1 MNQMSRLIMKKAPT
15 SESPLHEYST
25 KKRSPAQSLG
35 WLLSG
40 YRISTRKPTREHE
53 QAKPHEPLKSLKL
66 EAEEF
71 VVAFTEGPYRSSGWV
86 FAWPRGFAER
96 GPGGFAG
103 EVRLLVRDCDEL
115 SGGGDG
121 IDGIDPCGE
130 LALEML

>member
-1 MNQMSRLIMKKAPT
+1 MVTVDKGAPT
-15 SESPLHEYST
+15 SESPLHEYSM

-35 WLLSG
+35 WLLLG
-40 YRISTRKPTREHE
+40 YQISTCKPARE
-53 QAKPHEPLKSLKL
+53 QAKLHEPLKSLKL

-71 VVAFTEGPYRSSGWV
+71 VVALTEGPYRISGWV
-86 FAWPRGFAER
+86 FAWLGGFAA
-96 GPGGFAG
+96 GGFAG
-103 EVRLLVRDCDEL
+103 EVCPGLLARDCEL